1 MAAAN
6 STSIRKVRSE
16 ADIAAVKALVWE
28 FFDVIRDRYPDM
40 LDTIDRY
47 IAEQDVEGQLANFA
61 RVFLPPAGE
70 CLVAD
75 HDGEQVGMIML
86 KPLPDKACEMN
97 RMYVRDTARGHQLGL
112 FGGDMRAVV
121 ILSDKSL
128 ERVEIAPDHHEGE
141 VSRMIGARRAG
152 QHLDDAVGRPHQRN
166 GGVMK
171 EPGKLRFLAG
181 MGGDLKY
188 AHDHAVPP
196 VDHETPSLA
205 HRAPAPRRVLKP
217 S

>member
-1 MAAAN
+1 VAAAN

-97 RMYVRDTARGHQLGL
+97 RMYVRDTARGLGL
-112 FGGDMRAVV
+112 GRA
-121 ILSDKSL
+121 LCESL
-128 ERVEIAPDHHEGE
+128 IAEARNLGFREVLLDALYRHVEALALYESVGFETYRPQVGFDADDERVIHMRLTLH
-141 VSRMIGARRAG
+141 
-152 QHLDDAVGRPHQRN
+152 
-166 GGVMK
+166 
-171 EPGKLRFLAG
+171 
-181 MGGDLKY
+181 
-188 AHDHAVPP
+188 
-196 VDHETPSLA
+196 
-205 HRAPAPRRVLKP
+205 
-217 S
+217 